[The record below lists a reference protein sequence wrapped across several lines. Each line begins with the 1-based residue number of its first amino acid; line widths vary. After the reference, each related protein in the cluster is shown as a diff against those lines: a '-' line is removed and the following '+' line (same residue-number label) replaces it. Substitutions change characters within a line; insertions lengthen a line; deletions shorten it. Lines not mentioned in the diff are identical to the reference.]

1 MKNIQSIQ
9 LIEGSNEE
17 LLPGFS
23 PDFPYIA
30 SRALLDRY
38 LEPATPWHWHR
49 TVELFYMESGTLE
62 YSMPVFR
69 SSAIKYAPSRA
80 YPSVSS
86 LYTSM

>member
-30 SRALLDRY
+30 SCALLDRY

-49 TVELFYMESGTLE
+49 TVELFTWRAVRWNIPPLMASGCFL
-62 YSMPVFR
+62 PVPV
-69 SSAIKYAPSRA
+69 A
-80 YPSVSS
+80 
-86 LYTSM
+86 L